1 ARGTRSWREL
11 SARAQRAVARVRH
24 REHGSTHPA
33 QARMFAPGHLPKGPP
48 MNLADNLV
56 RSAALHPDRPAVRLD
71 DTVLTYAELDDR
83 SARVARLL
91 AIRGIE
97 PGDRVALM

>member
-1 ARGTRSWREL
+1 
-11 SARAQRAVARVRH
+11 
-24 REHGSTHPA
+24 
-33 QARMFAPGHLPKGPP
+33 MFAPGHLPKGPP

-83 SARVARLL
+83 SARAARLL

-97 PGDRVALM
+97 PGDRVALMLPNVPDFAIHYYVILPAGAVMAPTTPLPPEP